1 MNYKPAQKREKLDV
15 DIAVIGA
22 GSGGLSVASGA
33 AQLGLDVVLFEA
45 DEMGG
50 DCLNTGCVPSKALLA
65 TANTLQTIR
74 RSSEFGI
81 EVDEPKVDW
90 EEVKAHINSVIE
102 EIDFECLSIAGA
114 LDKAKAMV
122 KAGHADL
129 YEDGMPICSMEL
141 VAETGVWLVGK
152 PR

>member
-1 MNYKPAQKREKLDV
+1 MKASGSEASFEDARKLKISVFGKPTITL
-15 DIAVIGA
+15 
-22 GSGGLSVASGA
+22 GSGEVPNLSNQRAR
-33 AQLGLDVVLFEA
+33 D
-45 DEMGG
+45 D
-50 DCLNTGCVPSKALLA
+50 
-65 TANTLQTIR
+65 
-74 RSSEFGI
+74 
-81 EVDEPKVDW
+81 
-90 EEVKAHINSVIE
+90 HNSVIE

>member
-1 MNYKPAQKREKLDV
+1 MISQEISECER
-15 DIAVIGA
+15 
-22 GSGGLSVASGA
+22 S
-33 AQLGLDVVLFEA
+33 
-45 DEMGG
+45 
-50 DCLNTGCVPSKALLA
+50 VPSGFRPGVGVACE
-65 TANTLQTIR
+65 Q
-74 RSSEFGI
+74 FG
-81 EVDEPKVDW
+81 EMRARDD
-90 EEVKAHINSVIE
+90 HNSVIE

-141 VAETGVWLVGK
+141 VVETGVWLVGK

>member
-1 MNYKPAQKREKLDV
+1 MHSYK
-15 DIAVIGA
+15 
-22 GSGGLSVASGA
+22 
-33 AQLGLDVVLFEA
+33 
-45 DEMGG
+45 
-50 DCLNTGCVPSKALLA
+50 LLA
-65 TANTLQTIR
+65 C
-74 RSSEFGI
+74 
-81 EVDEPKVDW
+81 DD
-90 EEVKAHINSVIE
+90 HDSVIE

-152 PR
+152 PRRAERLTKL